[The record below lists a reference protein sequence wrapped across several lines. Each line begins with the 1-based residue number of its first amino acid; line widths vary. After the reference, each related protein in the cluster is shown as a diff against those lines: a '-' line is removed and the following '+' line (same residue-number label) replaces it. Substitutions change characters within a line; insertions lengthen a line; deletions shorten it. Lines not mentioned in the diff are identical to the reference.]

1 MRDVEVRVVRS
12 TYDLSVDALY
22 LRVSDAPVARTVD
35 LDPGTLADLGE
46 SGALVG
52 VEVLRPGRTWP
63 LAELLRRYDLTDED
77 EAVLRAMFPHLLHER
92 FQRLTEEPGGLGAPA
107 SYQDRHQQ
115 FTGDGI
121 CVPA

>member
-1 MRDVEVRVVRS
+1 LEVRVIRS

-35 LDPGTLADLGE
+35 LDPGTLADLDE

-77 EAVLRAMFPHLLHER
+77 EALLRAMFPHLMQER
-92 FQRLTEEPGGLGAPA
+92 RLQRLTEESGGALGAPA

-115 FTGDGI
+115 FTGNGI